1 MNLADLLIIVCLVF
15 FAIEGMGR
23 TFLGEALD
31 LLSFLVAFFLSLRFY
46 NYLGIFLESS
56 FQVPHSVANVL
67 GFLIFWF
74 VSESIFFILIHFVLS
89 RSILLI
95 TAFNKIN
102 RLAFIPALM
111 RGTIFVAIVLT
122 LLASFPIQPKIKVL
136 VNESKIGSFVLDKTH
151 QLESPIKN
159 VFGGLSEDTM
169 TFFTIK
175 PKSDEL
181 VNLGFQ
187 TDNFTANQ
195 SLENQM
201 VELVNKE
208 RLQRGL
214 RGLVSDATLREIGRG
229 HSADMFKRGYFAHN
243 SPEGA
248 NVADRADKLGVSYEV
263 IGENLAYA
271 PTLSLAQSGL
281 MNSPGHRAN
290 ILSADYH
297 KIGIGIMDGGVYGLM
312 ITQVFSN

>member
-1 MNLADLLIIVCLVF
+1 MNLADLLIIVCLIF

-23 TFLGEALD
+23 TFLGEVLD
-31 LLSFLVAFFLSLRFY
+31 LLSFLLAFFLSLRFY
-46 NYLGIFLESS
+46 NYLGMFLESS
-56 FQVPHSVANVL
+56 FQIPHSVSNVL

-74 VSESIFFILIHFVLS
+74 VTESIFFILIHFVLS

-136 VNESKIGSFVLDKTH
+136 VNESKIGSYVLDKTH
-151 QLESPIKN
+151 QLEGPIKN
-159 VFGGLSEDTM
+159 VFGGLSDDTM
-169 TFFTIK
+169 TFFTVK
-175 PKSDEL
+175 PKSDES

-187 TDNFTANQ
+187 TDQFSPSE
-195 SLENQM
+195 SLESQM
-201 VELVNKE
+201 IGLVNKE
-208 RLQRGL
+208 RVQRGL
-214 RGLVSDATLREIGRG
+214 NALIFDPKLKVVGRV

-248 NVADRADKLGVSYEV
+248 NVADRADQLGAPYEV

-271 PTLSLAQSGL
+271 PNLNLAHNGL

-290 ILSADYH
+290 ILSPDFN

-312 ITQVFSN
+312 VTQVFSN